1 MIYYKIKGI
10 RKFKNLTV
18 GFLASELQI
27 PVANYIAIENGE
39 VDLKISKLFL
49 IAEILGVFAYD
60 LFYCTEMKD
69 TQNEP
74 FNLYSTVKRKGFDY
88 IPFSDAVEELYIVK
102 LKEENRRLNERL
114 F

>member
-69 TQNEP
+69 AENEP
-74 FNLYSTVKRKGFDY
+74 FNLYTVKRKDLNY
-88 IPFSDAVEELYIVK
+88 IPFSDSVEELYIVK